1 MSTEQLKL
9 SNQICFPLYSASRLI
24 TQAYQPY
31 LDKMGIT
38 YPQYLV
44 LMVLWEN
51 DEISVNDVAKKL
63 ILKTNTISPLLQR
76 MAKQE
81 LIERN
86 RSSDDERC
94 VKVKL
99 TDKGKALE
107 AKAKLI
113 PEQMLDHLL
122 SDSVELD
129 DVIQMRHQLNQWIEI
144 LKDKQK

>member
-31 LDKMGIT
+31 LDKMSIT

-51 DEISVNDVAKKL
+51 DEMSVNDVAKKL

-81 LIERN
+81 LLERN
-86 RSSDDERC
+86 RSSEDERC

-99 TDKGKALE
+99 TEKGKALE
-107 AKAKLI
+107 AEAKRI
-113 PEQMLDHLL
+113 PEQMLENLL
-122 SDSVELD
+122 SDSVNLD

-144 LKDKQK
+144 LKNKQK